1 MTLLITYQHDA
12 IASNKWRLTHANGV
26 ADDPDGEVGAV
37 LPQPRRGELRVLR
50 PEHSHCS
57 LARVSQKSVE
67 PHETLSQRL
76 SRHMAYYISSLL

>member
-12 IASNKWRLTHANGV
+12 IASNNKWRLTHANGV

-50 PEHSHCS
+50 PENSHY
-57 LARVSQKSVE
+57 L
-67 PHETLSQRL
+67 
-76 SRHMAYYISSLL
+76 